1 MKVCGIIAEYDPFHK
16 GHAYHLRA
24 AREATRADYVV
35 CVISGSFTQR
45 GAPALLPASVRAEM
59 ALRCGADAVLQMPYA
74 FSVRE
79 ADAFA
84 LGGTVILARLQCVD
98 FLSFGCET
106 ADISLLNAAAGLLE
120 APDEDFSRVLRGE
133 LDKGLSFAA
142 AQGKALE
149 NAFGMKA
156 RTLTQPNAALGVC
169 YLRALRRLNS
179 PIVPVPIL
187 REGAYHAAEVHA
199 VPSAQALRQAL
210 LRGNWQAAEAAI
222 PEEAMP
228 VLERAA
234 LDGLLLPPERMDALT
249 RAALLNADAETLR
262 RVPGIDEGLEMRI
275 LKASRHAADRE
286 ALIAAVKTRRY
297 TRGRISRALCHLT
310 LGIRRNELPQAPG
323 YARLLGFR
331 EEARPLLRRMAQSGF
346 PLVTRPARCPE
357 ATLDVRADETRAV
370 VMGLPLRDVYRQKP
384 VIIAEKPKKMAVPVG
399 TCKSAAD
406 ML

>member
-1 MKVCGIIAEYDPFHK
+1 MKVCGVIAEYDPFHK

-24 AREATRADYVV
+24 AREATHADYMV
-35 CVISGSFTQR
+35 CVISGGFTQR

-84 LGGTVILARLQCVD
+84 LGGAAILARLQCVD

-106 ADISLLNAAAGLLE
+106 ADIALLNAAAGLLD
-120 APDEDFSRVLRGE
+120 APDEDFNRVLREE
-133 LDKGLSFAA
+133 LNKGLSFAA

-149 NAFGMKA
+149 NAFGTKA
-156 RTLTQPNAALGVC
+156 RALAQPNAALGVC
-169 YLRALRRLNS
+169 YLRALRRLNR

-187 REGAYHAAEVHA
+187 REGAYHAAEVNA
-199 VPSAQALRQAL
+199 MPSAQALRQAL
-210 LRGNWQAAEAAI
+210 LRGNWHAVEAAI
-222 PEEAMP
+222 PMEALP
-228 VLERAA
+228 VLERAV
-234 LDGLLLPPERMDALT
+234 LDGQLLPPERMDALT

-286 ALIAAVKTRRY
+286 ELITAVKTRRY

-310 LGIRRNELPQAPG
+310 LGVQKGDLPEIPG

-357 ATLDVRADETRAV
+357 AALDIRADETRAV
-370 VMGLPLRDVYRQKP
+370 IMGLPLCDIYRQKP
-384 VIIAEKPKKMAVPVG
+384 VIIAEKPKKTDVPVG
-399 TCKSAAD
+399 SCKSAAD